1 MPEIATVCY
10 RRAKEEALTLT
21 RPGWGDS
28 VSGNAPRGGG
38 RLRMMEGEGQAGEPG
53 SEACL
58 GRGGGVRRGTQSAGR
73 SALLVAAQCEPVCFS
88 KCARPDLLFSID

>member
-1 MPEIATVCY
+1 MGETVCQEMLL
-10 RRAKEEALTLT
+10 EEVDDC
-21 RPGWGDS
+21 GW
-28 VSGNAPRGGG
+28 RGGTG
-38 RLRMMEGEGQAGEPG
+38 REP

-58 GRGGGVRRGTQSAGR
+58 GRGRGERRGMQSAGR